1 MENGKLRSK
10 NSVSISQGKGSG
22 EKIACRSEVSRSGE
36 APEFWMGSARPRQQF
51 LFGFTPSHS
60 PKSFTHAARSLVVC
74 FSVALMVPISP
85 SCVASGQPAG
95 LSISPHSPRM
105 AGRWSTKIEEND
117 IRYVDPASRLNDMF
131 IRKVSGPGP
140 VMCEPLLVQ
149 TMGEG
154 DPAQQKSPRSKSGGT
169 R

>member
-1 MENGKLRSK
+1 
-10 NSVSISQGKGSG
+10 
-22 EKIACRSEVSRSGE
+22 
-36 APEFWMGSARPRQQF
+36 
-51 LFGFTPSHS
+51 
-60 PKSFTHAARSLVVC
+60 
-74 FSVALMVPISP
+74 
-85 SCVASGQPAG
+85 
-95 LSISPHSPRM
+95 M

-131 IRKVSGPGP
+131 IRKVSGPGL